1 MKTITKP
8 FDAVQFMRSEREKM
22 SLRLNKMTKQEI
34 LAYFKKRNLVSGVKP
49 SAEQKFEDAYTPT
62 FRFIQLHKHASLGS
76 TQFADVVHEHIADR

>member
-49 SAEQKFEDAYTPT
+49 SAE
-62 FRFIQLHKHASLGS
+62 
-76 TQFADVVHEHIADR
+76 